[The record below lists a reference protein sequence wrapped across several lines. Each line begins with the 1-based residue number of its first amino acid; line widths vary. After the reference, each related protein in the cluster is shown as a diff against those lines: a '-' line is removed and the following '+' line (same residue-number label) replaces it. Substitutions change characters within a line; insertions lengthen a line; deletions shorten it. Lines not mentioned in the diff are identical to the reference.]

1 MSAKIVAITLAIFFV
16 AVCRASSQETFDD
29 AASNSLMCSKNCTD
43 KYTTE
48 GLIDECQRGCR
59 FHVIEEFF
67 ISSDLNA
74 TQMNLA
80 CYGSCVE
87 AYSENSS
94 RTDACK
100 DGCDIQ
106 QKIVME
112 KKADEEP
119 SIHLLSPLMQV
130 HAIYSSVVG
139 AVHIIR
145 SSLITYFIRDDNK
158 IIAVESEPE
167 IVLGIDTE
175 AAADGENPLVQAQ
188 DSRQLTV
195 NEENDEPSVVKCVS
209 QQIGVPPYILVASV
223 VALVVFSLYVII
235 ALCSTNN
242 TSKAKAFSNG
252 KNIDIDPM
260 PLPVKLV
267 RPEDL
272 TRLSLTEEEDLQA
285 PPLPTKVKLPDTM
298 I

>member
-1 MSAKIVAITLAIFFV
+1 MANKTLALILAIF
-16 AVCRASSQETFDD
+16 AVCQASETFDD
-29 AASNSLMCSKNCTD
+29 AAADAVMCSKNCTD
-43 KYTTE
+43 KYQQSGTV
-48 GLIDECQRGCR
+48 GECQRGCR

-67 ISSDLNA
+67 ISNDVNA

-94 RTDACK
+94 RTDACR

-106 QKIVME
+106 QKIVVDE
-112 KKADEEP
+112 KKQAGEEP

-139 AVHIIR
+139 AVHVIR

-158 IIAVESEPE
+158 IVAVESDPE

-175 AAADGENPLVQAQ
+175 AIADSENPLLQAQ
-188 DSRQLTV
+188 ESRQLTV
-195 NEENDEPSVVKCVS
+195 NEELDEPSVVKCVS
-209 QQIGVPPYILVASV
+209 EQVGVPPYILIVFV
-223 VALVVFSLYVII
+223 VALVVFSLYIII
-235 ALCSTNN
+235 ALCSSSN
-242 TSKAKAFSNG
+242 TSKAKAFTAG
-252 KNIDIDPM
+252 KNMEIDPM

-272 TRLSLTEEEDLQA
+272 TRLSFTEEEDLQA
-285 PPLPTKVKLPDTM
+285 PPLPTKVKLPDTL